1 MAKWDIEAV
10 RKRAKQKDKEEEIRN
25 LYAETADREQ
35 AIQRAYNE
43 GRTVDNAFATQTR
56 GMQDK
61 LQSYVDNDADFIK
74 NVFGNKAYD
83 ALKADSQAMQKSV
96 SREYFSDY
104 QNTSDFVNSSYED
117 KQAYLGDQVKE
128 EKKNLFEKGLDYLS
142 SALGS
147 YALGNT
153 YNAAPT
159 QRNQEA
165 FDNANNKTAEAVDAY
180 KKKQEDINAL
190 EQQRAD
196 IYNEEYTQKN
206 LALLQNDKELA
217 ELVKE
222 AYEAKAEKDAV
233 LDPIAMRE
241 SGGMPVIGT
250 DAKISRFNEI
260 YQSIMDKGYSQE
272 ETNNLI
278 EAYTREQNRIAAEEQ
293 AERNKEFADNHPFT
307 ASLGYVGVNALQ
319 MAAVPEI
326 IQSGL
331 GNAIDG
337 DYVPM
342 DTNTDAFMFTRYRGT
357 VSETVSE
364 NIQREMQEK
373 TNSEFWSHAA
383 TFAYQTGLSIG
394 DFASLALLPEP
405 VSLAIMGTSAGV
417 TAVKDATDRDV
428 SADQALMTGLAAGA
442 AEIFFEKF
450 SLEKFNALR
459 ASGKKGIKNFVMD
472 ILKQSFTEGSE
483 EVFTDIANAITDQLI
498 NHDKSELE
506 LQYKALLKE
515 YNGDTDKAW
524 KALAKQFGLQ
534 LIESF
539 SGGALSGGVMGT
551 FGSAMNNYNLS
562 RVGNDIIR
570 SNGTG
575 ATDLTTLMNVAE
587 QLDSKTESGKM
598 LEKIRSKKGNPSN
611 ATIGALYVSV
621 VNDIADNFSKAENMQ
636 ALTENYL
643 DVVDGVGGEFRG
655 VISQAY
661 HKAAEELNAK
671 TSTADG
677 STDSKTGSKASV
689 KNTETAVNAEEIKST
704 EISDK
709 NIFSIPAVSVSSGNG
724 TTITGIASTH
734 NGEITLKTDT
744 GDVLSLND
752 VDFSNDN
759 ITSIITDAAKL
770 GTSGAAVY
778 IKNAIDM
785 NVGSS
790 NYTTYK
796 AYAAQMYRFGVVG
809 SEWDKISN
817 HISPMINALGN
828 DTARALYDAGVADN
842 KILNT
847 IRESKKRA
855 KKTSKKAVQR
865 TSDGKVNNETN
876 DSGLDD
882 VFKAVAKHLHINI
895 NYVADGGENGSFD
908 PATATLTIVKGAKR
922 GDATTLAHEIGEYA
936 RAYNY
941 DAYKQYVDTVIDYLF
956 AIDAV
961 STEQDIMAYHRTYHN
976 DNNTTTIQ
984 DAKEEL
990 VNDVTARL
998 FFAEGGIEQIVEH
1011 ISESK
1016 EISVEEKKNF
1026 LETLKEIVNK
1036 IVNVIKQYVTN
1047 NGLRASEKA
1056 VGNMSLNDIQQ
1067 LRSQFLEVI
1076 DGAIENLENGVEVNK
1091 EEKYSRKSDFS
1102 ERLDSW
1108 DGKTEGFSFV
1118 VCNTTG
1124 VLENIVLKD
1133 GTRIG
1138 KKQIRFDATKIKK
1151 TLKKHNGM
1159 SIDII
1164 KQIPELLTKPIVVA
1178 ASNTQSDRI
1187 VVLGELYDDNGKMV
1201 MVALELNPST
1211 RSGKT
1216 TYTDV
1221 VKIATA
1227 QGRSHIQSLLN
1238 EILYIDPNK
1247 KRVNQWLNVNRLQL
1261 PLRSPKANSIDSISE
1276 NGENVKSLE
1285 EIKEAYKD
1293 KTKVLFVFEH
1303 DNDIALN
1310 NLVVK
1315 PEYRN
1320 QGVGQE
1326 ILDNIIKYADS
1337 VGKMV
1342 TLTPTSEYGTKAKL
1356 TKWYKANGFV
1366 YNSGRNANY
1375 EISDTMY
1382 RLPKNDSTSAKKSLD
1397 VDSEGN
1403 TLSEQQKEFF
1413 KDSKV
1418 RDENGNLLVVY
1429 HGTPTPGFTEYRRN
1443 HNFFTDN
1450 IDVANTYTNN
1460 NGIYKQYL
1468 NITKPLVINANG
1480 EKWSMLDVSN
1490 LSIDGIDDIIA
1501 FLNDNGASVWNED
1514 GALRTSTADLV
1525 AAVEDAIDEGYID
1538 VDGIIIK
1545 DIIDDGS
1552 YGDYN
1557 EAHLGTDYVT
1567 FNSNQAKNT
1576 DNTNPTK
1583 NSDIRFS
1590 LDVPVEETKEL
1601 IAVHNMH
1608 EAELIKTL
1616 ELGGFAMPSIAIMKA
1631 KQASANSGYG
1641 EISVVFDKRAIDP
1654 SANSDNKVYG
1664 GDAWT
1669 PTFPSIEYEINEN
1682 LAADLYKKVRELA
1695 KKKAVYKINPV
1706 AFHPDNIED
1715 NINSFGGTDGL
1726 IEKYKNDISM
1736 KQLYLA
1742 EQDNQ
1747 VQEFEK
1753 TEKEIIIVDKNQ
1765 KALFDYL
1772 LACDIPFLNDEK
1784 PINKIWYDKY
1794 GDLFK
1799 QFLSDYYKS
1808 KFPNITKEQ
1817 LNNIHKNAFPKSFD
1831 YVILARKVRDY
1842 KTYGTTKVDIV
1853 DNTEGAEKEIESRV
1867 NSSDFEKWLNNLL
1880 NGIVKKSGIYNG
1892 SDYYT
1897 SSGNR
1902 KSFAATHYEVTLEN
1916 VVKAMK
1922 QQKDVGNSAF
1932 FSGLGIW
1939 GVAAKKYGTLDEIIA
1954 DKDRLQLM
1962 NKEEYNELKRSFG
1975 ERFDEIAGSLENKY
1989 KADNIYIDYDNT
2001 ATNIIESIRT
2011 AKTKSGLLNNLN
2023 KWFVNATETTVD
2035 DILNLVS
2042 DIGNMPT
2049 GYFEAKPQRAVNVS
2063 EVARVVIPDN
2073 ASEEL
2078 ISTLDKAGV
2087 SYEMYKAG
2095 NEEERVSI
2103 LNSLDSV
2110 KFSKDVEDTD
2120 TNSLIKQNKKLQKTV
2135 EYYKTMAS
2143 RNSGHKVERKQIRQY
2158 AAELKKSWN
2167 STMSVNDIS
2176 DSLAELFDYISS
2188 GNAAWGT
2195 IELMGKNLG
2204 KALVDSQRE
2213 EISPESRE
2221 ILDYLKSHTIRIDEY
2236 QRAEIKYLYG
2246 DVSTWLNTI
2255 RKGVHYSVNDGIL
2268 LDSAWLELSSEYP
2281 YLFDPETM
2289 SNDQPQRLY
2298 EAIESLYDT
2307 VDNDYGYTDDEL
2319 AESIMLDIYDKYFDM
2334 PEIVTPLDRMDKK
2347 LNQERLDNKRRLE
2360 EVKQT
2365 DKERYEKKVQ
2375 QVKEYYQDMNKRLR
2389 DEKNAAT
2396 LEKLARQ
2403 KAKYEDKEKRVKDTR
2418 ERSRLRASIRR
2429 QLNKILSLASNPTKE
2444 KHIPNAIVDSVKALC
2459 EAVTLDETQ
2468 YDARLRDK
2476 LNAFKDGFE
2485 ENASNTQYSVISEL
2499 YNDYIHDKVAD
2510 LNKRYG
2516 DVPLKQLPVEALRE
2530 INDLIKMTAQS
2541 INNINRLFKKE
2552 QNATIEDFA
2561 EKAVAELDTL
2571 RKTKLYD
2578 GRVKSL
2584 FYNSMKPEY
2593 FFEYMG
2599 SETLSELYHDLRN
2612 GEDVWAV
2619 DVTNARE
2626 FIVETRKKHKFSEW
2640 DFKTENEFNSKD
2652 GKIQLTLQE
2661 MLGIYANSIGE
2672 HTRKN
2677 LLGGGFVYQTEER
2690 KGLKRFAPKKNDNG
2704 NYRLSLEDV
2713 TEIISALTDDQKAY
2727 VRDMI
2732 KYLSSEMGAKGNEV
2746 ARELY
2751 GVELFKEEM
2760 YYPAIINK
2768 DSRHQSSKEV
2778 RADKKIKNA
2787 GFTNAIVPEA
2797 TQPVVL
2803 KDFDAVWAAHVDEM
2817 SKYHA
2822 FALAM
2827 ENIDRVYNLYS
2838 VSDSK
2843 YSSTKEAIRNAHGD
2857 KAISYIDDL
2866 LKDINGGVVKEAGT
2880 DIVSSFMSKFKKNA
2894 VFASMSVV
2902 VQQPSAIGRALSEID
2917 AKYFATTTGSG
2928 FSRKAYEEM
2937 KRYAPVAA
2945 IKEMGYFDT
2954 NMAQS
2959 TIDFLNNNEYEGF
2972 ANKIKAFVVDGSY
2985 RDEAMSFF
2993 AAKADEI
3000 TWTHIWNAC
3009 KAEAKANN
3017 KNASKEEICEAAAK
3031 KFTDVIV
3038 KTQVYDS
3045 VFSRSGL
3052 MRSNDNLVK
3061 NAMAFMAEPTTSVN
3075 MLANAIIQVKRG
3087 NMSKAKGAKVLGS
3100 LVAAS
3105 ILNSLLQSI
3114 ITAARADGDDDDW
3127 KEVYLAQLLPNFI
3140 DNLNPINQIGF
3151 VKDVVSI
3158 FKGYDVSRS
3167 DMQVFVDLY
3176 TAFQNMHNGNVS
3188 LYKKIE
3194 SLAGALAGFFG
3205 LPVKNVMRDIDS
3217 AINVG
3222 KDFIDD
3228 KQYSGE
3234 HALELFKEEMNSAVG
3249 FDLFVTAKDKRFKI
3263 LYDSTIKGDKEKYD
3277 KTYKE
3282 LENLGL
3288 DESKM
3293 ENGVKA
3299 AITDYDV
3306 RAAEAALA
3314 YNDGNLDKYIS
3325 YINEIVKDGF
3335 DEALVK
3341 KAVSSYL
3348 TDLKAAKQY
3357 KDEGDEDKYNKK
3369 LKELLNSG
3377 ADEERVEAAIDK
3389 IEIDDEESDEEKQ
3402 IYKWDD
3408 IYSALDNGYSTAYK
3422 QMYNNALQTKIKNG
3436 KSEEE
3441 AKEEIKKKL
3450 QSHYRQDYIEN
3461 KSVRSEIERKL
3472 NTTGLFSQDDY
3483 DDWAARSYDT
3493 DSMKKAFEEGAS
3505 STQNYV
3511 TERINAKVKN
3521 GMDRKSAENGIKTS
3535 ISNAYKQD
3543 YINGDQ
3549 NTRMRI
3555 VTYMTNTGLYGGRQ
3569 DVVKY
3574 IDRYWLK

>member
-61 LQSYVDNDADFIK
+61 LQSYVDNDAEFIK

-147 YALGNT
+147 YVLGNT

-165 FDNANNKTAEAVDAY
+165 VDNANNKTAEAVDAY

-217 ELVKE
+217 KLVKE

-272 ETNNLI
+272 ETNDLI

-307 ASLGYVGVNALQ
+307 ASLGYVGANALQ

-417 TAVKDATDRDV
+417 TAVKDATDRGV
-428 SADQALMTGLAAGA
+428 SADQALMTGLTAGA
-442 AEIFFEKF
+442 AEIVFEKF
-450 SLEKFNALR
+450 SLENFNALR

-515 YNGDTDKAW
+515 YNGDINKAW

-598 LEKIRSKKGNPSN
+598 LEKIRGKKGNPSN

-636 ALTENYL
+636 ALTESYL
-643 DVVDGVGGEFRG
+643 DVVDGVGGEFRS

-671 TSTADG
+671 TSIADG

-709 NIFSIPAVSVSSGNG
+709 NTFSIPAVSVSNGNS
-724 TTITGIASTH
+724 TTITGVASTH

-817 HISPMINALGN
+817 HISPMINTLGN

-847 IRESKKRA
+847 IRESKKLA

-1076 DGAIENLENGVEVNK
+1076 DGAIENLENGVEVDT
-1091 EEKYSRKSDFS
+1091 S
-1102 ERLDSW
+1102 
-1108 DGKTEGFSFV
+1108 
-1118 VCNTTG
+1118 TTG
-1124 VLENIVLKD
+1124 
-1133 GTRIG
+1133 
-1138 KKQIRFDATKIKK
+1138 IK
-1151 TLKKHNGM
+1151 L
-1159 SIDII
+1159 SQDINEYPYDMQKVI
-1164 KQIPELLTKPIVVA
+1164 ADYINAVDNELLDFV
-1178 ASNTQSDRI
+1178 N
-1187 VVLGELYDDNGKMV
+1187 
-1201 MVALELNPST
+1201 
-1211 RSGKT
+1211 
-1216 TYTDV
+1216 DV
-1221 VKIATA
+1221 K
-1227 QGRSHIQSLLN
+1227 SES
-1238 EILYIDPNK
+1238 NK
-1247 KRVNQWLNVNRLQL
+1247 KRLEYMHKYIPFNNETILTLISDIVGFDVNSYRTKIGGESIRHIEKRHGENGKQDHSMQDPRDVSRIVYVLNNADNVERGLTKKGE
-1261 PLRSPKANSIDSISE
+1261 LRYSKKYRGKNNSPSDVVVISKKINGTYYVVVAVPDSKAQCLNIISAYIGNKKETAQEFDELFPKPTPEANLESVSTDSISE
-1276 NGENVKSLE
+1276 NDENVN
-1285 EIKEAYKD
+1285 
-1293 KTKVLFVFEH
+1293 T
-1303 DNDIALN
+1303 
-1310 NLVVK
+1310 
-1315 PEYRN
+1315 
-1320 QGVGQE
+1320 
-1326 ILDNIIKYADS
+1326 
-1337 VGKMV
+1337 
-1342 TLTPTSEYGTKAKL
+1342 
-1356 TKWYKANGFV
+1356 
-1366 YNSGRNANY
+1366 
-1375 EISDTMY
+1375 
-1382 RLPKNDSTSAKKSLD
+1382 KKSLD
-1397 VDSEGN
+1397 VDSDGN

-1450 IDVANTYTNN
+1450 IDVADTYTNN
-1460 NGIYKQYL
+1460 DGIYKQYL

-1490 LSIDGIDDIIA
+1490 LSIDGIDDIVA

-1631 KQASANSGYG
+1631 KQANANSGYG

-1715 NINSFGGTDGL
+1715 NINRFGGIDGL

-1753 TEKEIIIVDKNQ
+1753 TEKETIIVDKNQ

-1772 LACDIPFLNDEK
+1772 LTCDIPFLNDEK

-1808 KFPNITKEQ
+1808 KFPDITDEQ
-1817 LNNIHKNAFPKSFD
+1817 LNNIHKNAFPKPLD
-1831 YVILARKVRDY
+1831 YVLLARKVRDY

-1853 DNTEGAEKEIESRV
+1853 DNTEAAENEIESRV

-1897 SSGNR
+1897 PSGNR
-1902 KSFAATHYEVTLEN
+1902 KSFTATHYAVTLEN

-1922 QQKDVGNSAF
+1922 QQEDVGNSTF

-1962 NKEEYNELKRSFG
+1962 NEEEYNELKRSFG
-1975 ERFDEIAGSLENKY
+1975 ERFGEIAGSLENKY
-1989 KADNIYIDYDNT
+1989 KADNPYIDYDNT

-2011 AKTKSGLLNNLN
+2011 AKTKSGLLSNLN
-2023 KWFVNATETTVD
+2023 KWFVNASETTVD

-2049 GYFEAKPQRAVNVS
+2049 GYFEAKPQRAVNMN

-2087 SYEMYKAG
+2087 SYEMYEAG

-2120 TNSLIKQNKKLQKTV
+2120 TNSLIKQNKKLQKAV

-2167 STMSVNDIS
+2167 STMSVDDIS

-2195 IELMGKNLG
+2195 IELMGRNLG

-2213 EISPESRE
+2213 EISPESKE
-2221 ILDYLKSHTIRIDEY
+2221 VLDYLKSHTIRIDEY

-2255 RKGVHYSVNDGIL
+2255 RKGVRYSVNDGIS
-2268 LDSAWLELSSEYP
+2268 LDSAWLELSADYP
-2281 YLFDPETM
+2281 YLFDPETT

-2640 DFKTENEFNSKD
+2640 DFNTENEFNSKD

-2713 TEIISALTDDQKAY
+2713 TEIISALTDEQKAY

-2917 AKYFATTTGSG
+2917 AKYFAMTTGSG

-2937 KRYAPVAA
+2937 KKYAPVAA

-3017 KNASKEEICEAAAK
+3017 KNANKEEICEAAAK

-3222 KDFIDD
+3222 KDFIDE
-3228 KQYSGE
+3228 KQYSSE

-3263 LYDSTIKGDKEKYD
+3263 LYDSTIKGDKNKYD

-3299 AITDYDV
+3299 AITNYDV

-3377 ADEERVEAAIDK
+3377 ADKERVETAIDK
-3389 IEIDDEESDEEKQ
+3389 IEIDDEERDEEKQ

-3555 VTYMTNTGLYGGRQ
+3555 VTYMTNTGLYGGREE
-3569 DVVKY
+3569 VVQY
-3574 IDRYWLK
+3574 INKNWLK

>member
-117 KQAYLGDQVKE
+117 KQAHLGDQVKE

-515 YNGDTDKAW
+515 YNGDINKAW

-539 SGGALSGGVMGT
+539 AGGALSGGVMGT

-621 VNDIADNFSKAENMQ
+621 VNDIADNFSKTENMQ
-636 ALTENYL
+636 ALTESYL
-643 DVVDGVGGEFRG
+643 NVVDGVGGEFRS

-671 TSTADG
+671 ASIAD
-677 STDSKTGSKASV
+677 SSIDSKTGSKASV
-689 KNTETAVNAEEIKST
+689 KNTETAVNAEEIKNT

-709 NIFSIPAVSVSSGNG
+709 NIFSIPAVSVSNGNS
-724 TTITGIASTH
+724 TTITGVASTH

-744 GDVLSLND
+744 GDVISLND
-752 VDFSNDN
+752 VDFVNDN
-759 ITSIITDAAKL
+759 ITEIVTDAAKFS
-770 GTSGAAVY
+770 TSGAAVY

-785 NVGSS
+785 NTGSS

-828 DTARALYDAGVADN
+828 DTARALYNAGVADN
-842 KILNT
+842 KVLNT

-855 KKTSKKAVQR
+855 KQTSKKAMQR
-865 TSDGKVNNETN
+865 TTDGKVNNETN
-876 DSGLDD
+876 DSRLDD

-941 DAYKQYVDTVIDYLF
+941 DAYKQYVDTLINYLF

-976 DNNTTTIQ
+976 DNNSTTIQ

-1016 EISVEEKKNF
+1016 EIAVEEKKNF
-1026 LETLKEIVNK
+1026 LETLKKIVNK

-1067 LRSQFLEVI
+1067 LRSRFLEVI
-1076 DGAIENLENGVEVNK
+1076 DGAIKNLENGVEIETGKMQSLKLGKFADLTVNYK
-1091 EEKYSRKSDFS
+1091 NEFEYYGIKDTANELNDYV
-1102 ERLDSW
+1102 
-1108 DGKTEGFSFV
+1108 GIQKTVINKLKNDNFF
-1118 VCNTTG
+1118 NTNNR
-1124 VLENIVLKD
+1124 NIVVNAD
-1133 GTRIG
+1133 T
-1138 KKQIRFDATKIKK
+1138 D
-1151 TLKKHNGM
+1151 
-1159 SIDII
+1159 
-1164 KQIPELLTKPIVVA
+1164 IVVEISPDGIA
-1178 ASNTQSDRI
+1178 ETLSK
-1187 VVLGELYDDNGKMV
+1187 GKRY
-1201 MVALELNPST
+1201 ATLPREIKNA
-1211 RSGKT
+1211 
-1216 TYTDV
+1216 
-1221 VKIATA
+1221 KIATI
-1227 QGRSHIQSLLN
+1227 RS
-1238 EILYIDPNK
+1238 
-1247 KRVNQWLNVNRLQL
+1247 L
-1261 PLRSPKANSIDSISE
+1261 PE
-1276 NGENVKSLE
+1276 M
-1285 EIKEAYKD
+1285 
-1293 KTKVLFVFEH
+1293 
-1303 DNDIALN
+1303 
-1310 NLVVK
+1310 
-1315 PEYRN
+1315 
-1320 QGVGQE
+1320 
-1326 ILDNIIKYADS
+1326 IKYAEVVESKQENYYGNKNADFLVLTHPVLADNVS
-1337 VGKMV
+1337 YDVEIKIKQSPKKNKFYIHNLSLKKETNLADGK
-1342 TLTPTSEYGTKAKL
+1342 GTIKNSS
-1356 TKWYKANGFV
+1356 TMPI
-1366 YNSGRNANY
+1366 NSGDLSHVNN
-1375 EISDTMY
+1375 ISPNSENVNT
-1382 RLPKNDSTSAKKSLD
+1382 KKSFD
-1397 VDSEGN
+1397 VDSDGN

-1413 KDSKV
+1413 KNSKV
-1418 RDENGNLLVVY
+1418 RNADGNLIVMY
-1429 HGTPTPGFTEYRRN
+1429 H
-1443 HNFFTDN
+1443 
-1450 IDVANTYTNN
+1450 YTNDVFN
-1460 NGIYKQYL
+1460 KIDFQKSNQGLFWFTSDSKMLDTKSDTASGLKMGKKIIVKQLYV
-1468 NITKPLVINANG
+1468 NITNPAGWDEYDKYTIGQIKDKGYDGVIL
-1480 EKWSMLDVSN
+1480 ED
-1490 LSIDGIDDIIA
+1490 DGITTG
-1501 FLNDNGASVWNED
+1501 FVFN
-1514 GALRTSTADLV
+1514 
-1525 AAVEDAIDEGYID
+1525 
-1538 VDGIIIK
+1538 
-1545 DIIDDGS
+1545 
-1552 YGDYN
+1552 
-1557 EAHLGTDYVT
+1557 
-1567 FNSNQAKNT
+1567 NSNQIKNV
-1576 DNTNPTK
+1576 DNLNPTN

-1608 EAELIKTL
+1608 ETDLIKTL

-1631 KQASANSGYG
+1631 KQASANSNYG

-1664 GDAWT
+1664 SDAWT
-1669 PTFPSIEYEINEN
+1669 PTFPSVEYEINEDF
-1682 LAADLYKKVRELA
+1682 AADLYKKVRELA

-2268 LDSAWLELSSEYP
+2268 LDSTWLELSSEYP

-2365 DKERYEKKVQ
+2365 DKEHYEKKVQ
-2375 QVKEYYQDMNKRLR
+2375 QVKEYYWDMNKRLR

-2403 KAKYEDKEKRVKDTR
+2403 KAKYEDKERRVKDTR
-2418 ERSRLRASIRR
+2418 ESSRLRASIRK
-2429 QLNKILSLASNPTKE
+2429 QLNKILSLASNPTKG

-2499 YNDYIHDKVAD
+2499 YNDYIHDKVTD
-2510 LNKRYG
+2510 LNRRYG
-2516 DVPLKQLPVEALRE
+2516 NVPLKQLPVEALRE
-2530 INDLIKMTAQS
+2530 INDLIKMTVQS

-2640 DFKTENEFNSKD
+2640 GFNTENEFNSKD

-2661 MLGIYANSIGE
+2661 MLGVYANSIGE

-2713 TEIISALTDDQKAY
+2713 NEIISALTDDQKAY

-2803 KDFDAVWAAHVDEM
+2803 KDFDAVWAAHIDEM

-2866 LKDINGGVVKEAGT
+2866 LKDINGGVVKEAGA

-2937 KRYAPVAA
+2937 KRYAPIAA

-3009 KAEAKANN
+3009 KAEAKTNN

-3263 LYDSTIKGDKEKYD
+3263 LYDSTIKGDKNKYN

-3369 LKELLNSG
+3369 LKELLNSS
-3377 ADEERVEAAIDK
+3377 ADKERVEIAIDK
-3389 IEIDDEESDEEKQ
+3389 IKIDDEESDEEKQ

-3408 IYSALDNGYSTAYK
+3408 IYSALDNSYSTAYK

-3461 KSVRSEIERKL
+3461 KSVRSEVERKL
-3472 NTTGLFSQDDY
+3472 NTTGLFSQNDY
-3483 DDWAARSYDT
+3483 DDWASESYNT

-3511 TERINAKVKN
+3511 TERISAKVKN

-3555 VTYMTNTGLYGGRQ
+3555 VTYMTNTGLYGGREE
-3569 DVVKY
+3569 VVQY
-3574 IDRYWLK
+3574 INKNWLK